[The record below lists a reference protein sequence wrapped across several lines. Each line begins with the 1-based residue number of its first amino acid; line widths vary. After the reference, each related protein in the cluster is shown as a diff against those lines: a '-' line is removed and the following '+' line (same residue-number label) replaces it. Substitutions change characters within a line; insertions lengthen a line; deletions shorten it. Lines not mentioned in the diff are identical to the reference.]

1 MIYTEMHVC
10 PMYMY
15 IMLIHG
21 GVYVYSTYTQWCVHR
36 NFQSSNAQDRT
47 TCGCAFV
54 KRSRVKYTK
63 EHRAPL
69 KEFVRPPHK
78 ACVPHF
84 LTPAKPECAL
94 AIPVLRN

>member
-10 PMYMY
+10 AMYMY

-47 TCGCAFV
+47 TQYKTVGYGSYVFWVTQVLATQTT
-54 KRSRVKYTK
+54 SG
-63 EHRAPL
+63 
-69 KEFVRPPHK
+69 PHLCRK
-78 ACVPHF
+78 VSSQGFGVDNARIV
-84 LTPAKPECAL
+84 
-94 AIPVLRN
+94 